1 MSSRREPTKGER
13 RRVRELASL
22 AYERELSRELAPV
35 EDVFRRWRGGE
46 ITAFDVSEAIHQFH
60 QGPSQDLFS
69 KYRSSNLE
77 IVVAQAIHNG
87 FVSKDE
93 AGPALLEHLAEQ
105 LAFFGG
111 R

>member
-1 MSSRREPTKGER
+1 MSSRREPSKEER
-13 RRVRELASL
+13 SRLRELASI
-22 AYERELSRELAPV
+22 AYERELSRELAQV

-46 ITAFDVSEAIHQFH
+46 INAFGVSEAIHQFH

-87 FVSKDE
+87 FISKDE
-93 AGPALLEHLAEQ
+93 VGPAVLECLAEQ
-105 LAFFGG
+105 LAFFG
-111 R
+111 RR